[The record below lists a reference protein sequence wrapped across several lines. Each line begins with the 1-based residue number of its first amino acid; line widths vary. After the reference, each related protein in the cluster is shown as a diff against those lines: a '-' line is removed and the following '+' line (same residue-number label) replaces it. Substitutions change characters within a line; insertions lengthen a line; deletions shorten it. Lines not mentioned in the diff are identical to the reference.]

1 MKTVEDIPILS
12 GQTFSGHA
20 TEFRTTQT
28 AIFLRLARELGD
40 LGQIRFFN
48 FPLVVLCSP
57 ELAHEAL
64 VEKQRSFEKSLAT
77 KMMFYPFAGRGLFTS
92 EGEPWR
98 KNRKLM
104 APLFHP
110 RTIDG
115 YAPMMN
121 DVITRCLDDWKD
133 GAILDAGREMTRI
146 TMGVAAKVLFD
157 ADTLDESDEISAA
170 VRTMFDY
177 LGEQTASVSIFVRA
191 TIAQLLLQL
200 EHLPAPLARAR
211 EATIEALHQPVPLP
225 TAQRRKLLASIRTVD
240 DRIQRMITDRRQKG
254 GDRPDLLSR
263 LLAARDEDDGSFMTD
278 RQVRDEAM
286 TLFIAGHETTATSTT
301 WCLYFLARNPEVYRR
316 WKQEVDG
323 LSGKTPAAADA
334 PRLEY
339 TRGVFREALR
349 LYPPA
354 FAIDRVAVEDVEI
367 GGYHLPKLTSIIVP
381 IHALHRREA
390 IFPDPE
396 RFDPARFS
404 PENEAKRPRGA
415 YMPFGAGPRIC
426 IGATFATLEAELLL
440 AQIAQ
445 RFDFE
450 PVSDA
455 PIGPDYGTALRP
467 ERPVLLRVRKRRAS
481 N

>member
-1 MKTVEDIPILS
+1 MKTIEDIPVLS
-12 GQTFSGHA
+12 GKTFSGHA
-20 TEFRTTQT
+20 KEFRTTQA

-40 LGQIRFFN
+40 LGRLQFFN

-64 VEKQRSFEKSLAT
+64 VEKQKSFEKSIPL

-98 KNRKLM
+98 KQRKLM
-104 APLFHP
+104 SPLFHP
-110 RTIDG
+110 RTLEG
-115 YAPMMN
+115 YTPVMN
-121 DVITRCLDDWKD
+121 AVIARCLDDWKD
-133 GAILDAGREMTRI
+133 GEVIDAGREMTRI

-177 LGEQTASVSIFVRA
+177 LGDQTASVSIMVRA
-191 TIAQLLLQL
+191 TMVQFLLQMRD
-200 EHLPAPLARAR
+200 LPAPLERAR
-211 EATIEALHQPVPLP
+211 EAVVEALHQPVPVP
-225 TAQRRKLLASIRTVD
+225 TEERRKLFAAIRTLD
-240 DRIQRMITDRRQKG
+240 DRIQRMVDDRRQKG

-278 RQVRDEAM
+278 RQVRDETL

-301 WCLYFLARNPEVYRR
+301 WCLYFLARHPEIYRS
-316 WKQEVDG
+316 WKEEVDR
-323 LSGKTPAAADA
+323 LSGQMPNAEQAS
-334 PRLEY
+334 RLVY
-339 TRGVFREALR
+339 TRGVFREAIR

-354 FAIDRVAVEDVEI
+354 FAVDRVAAEDVEI
-367 GGYHLPKLTSIIVP
+367 GGYHLPKLTSIIIPV
-381 IHALHRREA
+381 HAIHRRA
-390 IFPDPE
+390 SIFPDPE
-396 RFDPARFS
+396 RFDPTRFS
-404 PENEAKRPRGA
+404 PEAEAKRPRGA
-415 YMPFGAGPRIC
+415 YLPFGAGPRIC
-426 IGATFATLEAELLL
+426 IGATFATLEAQLLL

-450 PVSDA
+450 PVDRT
-455 PIGPDYGTALRP
+455 PIGPNYVSALRP
-467 ERPVLLRVRKRRAS
+467 DKPILLRVKKRAA